1 MLRIVSLLLIAW
13 EPLRFAGEALRV
25 LPSIGYRGTIA
36 GVELLVHG
44 LVAAL
49 SAGAGFALW
58 NAAPDARRIAT
69 IAVIVLMAR
78 AVQSLYW
85 SVLPNNVM
93 PGDEAYAV
101 GLPVVIGAM
110 MLFVIRR
117 STPKHPEVP

>member
-1 MLRIVSLLLIAW
+1 MLRVVALLLIVW

-25 LPSIGYRGTIA
+25 LPSIGYRGAIA

-58 NAAPDARRIAT
+58 NGTPDARRIAT

-78 AVQSLYW
+78 AVQSVYW
-85 SVLPNNVM
+85 SALPNSTR
-93 PGDEAYAV
+93 PGDEAWTAGAAV
-101 GLPVVIGAM
+101 VVGM
-110 MLFVIRR
+110 VMLGVIRAKSQAR
-117 STPKHPEVP
+117 L